1 MTIDNKIRDEK
12 IQHDIDRESAKI
24 KYLPYHQENF
34 INTNIL
40 LVKIYYPQINSK

>member
-12 IQHDIDRESAKI
+12 IQHDIDRELAKI
-24 KYLPYHQENF
+24 LSYRQENF
-34 INTNIL
+34 IYTNIL

>member
-1 MTIDNKIRDEK
+1 MTIDNKIRHEK
-12 IQHDIDRESAKI
+12 IQHDIDRELAKI
-24 KYLPYHQENF
+24 LPYHQENF